1 MGLKL
6 LHLNLH
12 GLLRSHDLELG
23 RDSDT
28 GGQTLYVV
36 ELVRGL
42 ALRAEVDQ
50 VDLVTRLIQSKGQ
63 PVKDMIK
70 DDKYQKWEKNNE
82 GKDEIDY
89 LQDVFKG
96 KKLDAGVYIIN
107 KKAFEIDVDG
117 VVNPIDLD
125 SIIG

>member
-1 MGLKL
+1 MAYLRNNPNDPLARKL
-6 LHLNLH
+6 SGVTSVADNLAA
-12 GLLRSHDLELG
+12 LADKPLT
-23 RDSDT
+23 SDIVSR
-28 GGQTLYVV
+28 LV
-36 ELVRGL
+36 E
-42 ALRAEVDQ
+42 
-50 VDLVTRLIQSKGQ
+50 SKGQ
-63 PVKDMIK
+63 DVKDVIK

-96 KKLDAGVYIIN
+96 KRLDPGVYIIN
-107 KKAFEIDVDG
+107 KKAFEVDADG